1 MSARRRAHFSAT
13 LSNNS
18 QLGLVSRED
27 SEKKTLKLHP
37 TLHNRKYHHRVIRA
51 REVKKRRP
59 YEFYTDTI
67 IQLLAELLRN
77 KTAQYRCF

>member
-27 SEKKTLKLHP
+27 SEKNTEITSYITQP
-37 TLHNRKYHHRVIRA
+37 
-51 REVKKRRP
+51 
-59 YEFYTDTI
+59 
-67 IQLLAELLRN
+67 
-77 KTAQYRCF
+77 